1 MDNALLGWLNQ
12 FAGRSWA
19 VDSLVVALSTNG
31 LLKGGVLC
39 TVLWWVWSKQ
49 DQAQAGRRNQAIA
62 LLASC
67 VVSML
72 AARALAMTLPF
83 RARPMHE
90 ATLAFVLPLGL
101 KPTLL
106 ETWSSFPSDHAAL
119 FFALAT
125 GLLFISRPAG
135 CFALI
140 YTTLFI
146 ALPRAYLGLHYP
158 TDLLAGAAL
167 GIGIATLGNLYV
179 SNTAPV
185 RRVARWATSYPGA
198 FYPIFFLVTFQI
210 ADMFNTS
217 RALAGALFHAV
228 LGPGG

>member
-1 MDNALLGWLNQ
+1 MDEIVLGWLNQ

-39 TVLWWVWSKQ
+39 TMLWWVWSKQ
-49 DQAQAGRRNQAIA
+49 DQAQAGRRNQAVA
-62 LLASC
+62 LLGSC
-67 VVSML
+67 VISML
-72 AARALAMTLPF
+72 AARALALAMPF

-90 ATLAFVLPLGL
+90 AALHFVLPLGL

-119 FFALAT
+119 FYALAT
-125 GLLFISRPAG
+125 GLFFISRPAG
-135 CFALI
+135 RFALV
-140 YTTLFI
+140 YTTIFI

-167 GIGIATLGNLYV
+167 GIGIAILGNLYV

-185 RRVARWATSYPGA
+185 RRVACWATSCPGA
-198 FYPIFFLVTFQI
+198 FYPLFFLITFQI

-217 RALAGALFHAV
+217 RALAGALLHAV

>member
-1 MDNALLGWLNQ
+1 MDALIISWLNQ
-12 FAGRSWA
+12 FARHSWA
-19 VDSLVVALSTNG
+19 FDSLVVALSVNG

-39 TVLWWVWSKQ
+39 TVLWWAWSKQ
-49 DQAQAGRRNQAIA
+49 DQAQAGRRNQVIA

-67 VVSML
+67 VLSLM

-83 RARPMHE
+83 RARPMHDG
-90 ATLAFVLPLGL
+90 ALHFVLPLGL

-135 CFALI
+135 LFALV
-140 YTTLFI
+140 YTTVFI

-167 GIGIATLGNLYV
+167 GVGVATLSNLYV
-179 SNTAPV
+179 SNSTPV
-185 RRVARWATSYPGA
+185 RAIARWATSSPGA
-198 FYPIFFLVTFQI
+198 FYPLFFLITFQI
-210 ADMFNTS
+210 ADLFNTS

-228 LGPGG
+228 LGPGE